1 MTEQEV
7 FGARLRR
14 RRMMLGWNQQQL
26 AERLGMRAASIS
38 RYERGQYRQM
48 TFDQLRHLAD
58 VLQTST
64 DYLLGRSEDPGPIPN
79 RPCPAEGPCP
89 GKLVPSAADHPLT
102 WRRWLWRVY
111 QHMTRPYM
119 ASP

>member
-1 MTEQEV
+1 MTEHEI

-14 RRMMLGWNQQQL
+14 RRMMLGFNQQHL

-48 TFDQLRHLAD
+48 TFEQLRRFAA

-64 DYLLGRSEDPGPIPN
+64 DYLLGLSDDPGPIPH
-79 RPCPAEGPCP
+79 RPCPGEAFRLASTPLP
-89 GKLVPSAADHPLT
+89 LHIAAPL
-102 WRRWLWRVY
+102 
-111 QHMTRPYM
+111 
-119 ASP
+119 